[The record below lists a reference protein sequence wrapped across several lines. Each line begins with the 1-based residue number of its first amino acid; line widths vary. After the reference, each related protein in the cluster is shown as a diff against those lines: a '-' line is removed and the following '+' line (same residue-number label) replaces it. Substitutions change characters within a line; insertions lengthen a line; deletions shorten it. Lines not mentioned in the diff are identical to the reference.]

1 MENHIL
7 THGIKPNKFEEEH
20 NMDEEKIKELLELMQ
35 KQLIES
41 RIANSRLRTVIGLL
55 SAFIV
60 LIIILFY
67 FFLCVSPW

>member
-1 MENHIL
+1 
-7 THGIKPNKFEEEH
+7 
-20 NMDEEKIKELLELMQ
+20 MDEEKIKELLELMQ
-35 KQLIES
+35 KQLIGS